1 MTGMGEITDPSAMQA
16 QLFAFPDDVLRMLFP
31 DVQVNRS
38 TISTEDQIQTMELV
52 GNLDQDDTEAVQESF
67 DDLPES
73 VSNAMY
79 TDIVVEQTVITG
91 EDQSEIMK
99 LLAELDTED
108 SEAALEVM
116 DRVYSY
122 PAGL

>member
-1 MTGMGEITDPSAMQA
+1 MK
-16 QLFAFPDDVLRMLFP
+16 
-31 DVQVNRS
+31 
-38 TISTEDQIQTMELV
+38 LV